1 MTEGLCGRHSFYCKT
16 YAKSY
21 CSNNPSVKNLKI
33 FDSSLYTREPW
44 ALLRQCDKLEF
55 VGEQMTKHIANILT
69 GCRIF
74 GSILLLFFPAFSMA
88 FYIIYLF
95 CGFSDMVDGTI
106 ARKTNSTSKF
116 GSQLDTIA
124 DLIFVVVSLFKLLP
138 TIHIPQ
144 WLWIWGGVIAVI
156 KISNIIWGYV
166 SKKQFISMHTIM
178 NKVTGLLLFLL
189 PLTISFVELKYTA
202 IVVCSVATFSAIQE
216 GYYVRKGRETV

>member
-1 MTEGLCGRHSFYCKT
+1 
-16 YAKSY
+16 
-21 CSNNPSVKNLKI
+21 
-33 FDSSLYTREPW
+33 
-44 ALLRQCDKLEF
+44 
-55 VGEQMTKHIANILT
+55 MTKHIANILT

-74 GSILLLFFPAFSMA
+74 GSILLLFFPAFSLD
-88 FYIIYLF
+88 FYILYLL

-138 TIHIPQ
+138 AIHIPQ

-156 KISNIIWGYV
+156 KINNIIWGYV
-166 SKKQFISMHTIM
+166 SKKQFIPLHTIM

-189 PLTISFVELKYTA
+189 PLTISFVELKYSS
-202 IVVCSVATFSAIQE
+202 IVVCSIATFAAFQE
-216 GYYVRKGRETV
+216 GFYIATNFENTQSNSYL

>member
-1 MTEGLCGRHSFYCKT
+1 M
-16 YAKSY
+16 A
-21 CSNNPSVKNLKI
+21 
-33 FDSSLYTREPW
+33 
-44 ALLRQCDKLEF
+44 
-55 VGEQMTKHIANILT
+55 KHIANILT

-74 GSILLLFFPAFSMA
+74 GSILLLFFPAFSLA
-88 FYIIYLF
+88 FYIVYLF
-95 CGFSDMVDGTI
+95 CGFSDMIDGTV
-106 ARKTNSTSKF
+106 ARKTNSTSKL

-124 DLIFVVVSLFKLLP
+124 DFIFLVVSLFKLLP

-166 SKKQFISMHTIM
+166 SKKQFISLHTIM

-202 IVVCSVATFSAIQE
+202 IFVCSVATFSAIQE
-216 GYYVRKGRETV
+216 GIYVMADRECM